1 MHDHSIKHEITLMLS
16 ISPLK
21 FMKSMIQLYLLA
33 LGLLMINSQTILAET
48 VPTKPVPKISCKRA
62 IVVDYATGKVLYAKN
77 AMDRCTIASLQKML
91 TALCIQ
97 ERGNTSKVFTIKS
110 TDTNVVP
117 SKIYV
122 KPGDKYSRSALV
134 KALLVKSGNDIAKAL
149 ARDAAGSSVNFAVM
163 MNSKAKKIGMMHS
176 NFKNPHGLTESGQ
189 YSCAYDAAILA
200 RVAFHDQTLRSYMST
215 KQYTFTYYN
224 GTKKTFT
231 NTNKVLKSLSY
242 CNGLKTGTTNASGR
256 CLASSGTL
264 NGRTAIV
271 ICLGGD
277 SNSVWKD
284 STALLRW
291 SLERPATS
299 L

>member
-1 MHDHSIKHEITLMLS
+1 MSSITPSKHLKS
-16 ISPLK
+16 IVQ
-21 FMKSMIQLYLLA
+21 FYLLA
-33 LGLLMINSQTILAET
+33 LTLLMANSQTVFAET
-48 VPTKPVPKISCKRA
+48 VPTKPTPNISCKRA

-77 AMDRCTIASLQKML
+77 AMDRCAIASLQKML
-91 TALCIQ
+91 TAICIQ
-97 ERGNTSKVFTIKS
+97 DKGNTSKIFMIKS

-122 KPGDKYSRSALV
+122 KPGEKYSRSALV

-163 MNSKAKKIGMMHS
+163 MNKKAKEIGMMHS

-200 RVAFHDQTLRSYMST
+200 RVAFHNQTLRSYMST
-215 KQYTFTYYN
+215 KQYVFTYST
-224 GTKKTFT
+224 GVKKTFN
-231 NTNKVLKSLSY
+231 NTNRVLKSLSY
-242 CNGLKTGTTNASGR
+242 CNGLKTGTTKASGR

-271 ICLGGD
+271 ICLGGT
-277 SNSVWKD
+277 SNNIWKD
-284 STALLRW
+284 SEALLRW
-291 SLERPATS
+291 SLERPANS

>member
-1 MHDHSIKHEITLMLS
+1 MSSI
-16 ISPLK
+16 ISPK
-21 FMKSMIQLYLLA
+21 YIKSIICLYLSA
-33 LGLLMINSQTILAET
+33 LGLLLLSSAPVLAET
-48 VPTKPVPKISCKRA
+48 VPLKPAPYVSCKRA

-77 AMDRCTIASLQKML
+77 AMDRCAIASLQKML

-97 ERGNTSKVFTIKS
+97 ERGYTSKVFTIKS

-117 SKIYV
+117 SKIYI
-122 KPGDKYSRSALV
+122 KPGQKYSRSALV

-163 MNSKAKKIGMMHS
+163 MNQKAKSIGMLHS

-200 RVAFHDQTLRSYMST
+200 RVAFHNQTLRSYMAT
-215 KQYTFTYYN
+215 KKYTFTYSN
-224 GTKKTFT
+224 GVKKTFT

-242 CNGLKTGTTNASGR
+242 CNGLKTGTTKASGR
-256 CLASSGTL
+256 CLASSGSL

-277 SNSVWKD
+277 SVSVWKD
-284 STALLRW
+284 SKALLRW

-299 L
+299 H